1 MKRLNERY
9 QDYEKALK
17 RLKEAFLEQPTPL
30 IIDGTLQRYE
40 FTFELAWKT
49 MKDYLEYNG
58 ISDNIASPRNII
70 QSAFQSRI
78 IKNGDIWI
86 EMMLAR
92 NELSHLYD
100 EDKSR
105 EIYNNIKDKYLV
117 VFENWK
123 NFLQERVK

>member
-1 MKRLNERY
+1 MKRLDERF
-9 QDYEKALK
+9 QDYAKALD
-17 RLKEAFLEQPTPL
+17 RLKEAFLEQPTPI

-58 ISDNIASPRNII
+58 LSDNLASPRGII
-70 QSAFQSRI
+70 KLAFQSKI
-78 IKNGDIWI
+78 IKNGDTWI

-105 EIYNNIKDKYLV
+105 EIYNNIKAKYLIE
-117 VFENWK
+117 FDNLK
-123 NFLQERVK
+123 SFLQEKV

>member
-1 MKRLNERY
+1 MKRLYERF
-9 QDYEKALK
+9 QDYAKALD
-17 RLKEAFLEQPTPL
+17 RLKEAFLEQPTPI

-58 ISDNIASPRNII
+58 LSDNLASPRGII
-70 QSAFQSRI
+70 KLAFQSKI

-105 EIYNNIKDKYLV
+105 EIYNNIKVKYLIE
-117 VFENWK
+117 FDNLK
-123 NFLQERVK
+123 SFLQEKV

>member
-1 MKRLNERY
+1 MKRLDERF
-9 QDYEKALK
+9 QDYAKALD
-17 RLKEAFLEQPTPL
+17 RLKEAFLEQPTPI

-58 ISDNIASPRNII
+58 LSDNLASPRGII
-70 QSAFQSRI
+70 KLAFQSKI

-105 EIYNNIKDKYLV
+105 EIYNNIKAKYLIE
-117 VFENWK
+117 FDNLK
-123 NFLQERVK
+123 S

>member
-1 MKRLNERY
+1 MKRLDERF
-9 QDYEKALK
+9 QDYAKALD
-17 RLKEAFLEQPTPL
+17 RLKEAFLEQPTPI

-58 ISDNIASPRNII
+58 LSDNLASPRGII
-70 QSAFQSRI
+70 KLAFQSKI

-105 EIYNNIKDKYLV
+105 EIYNNIKVKYLIE
-117 VFENWK
+117 FDNLK
-123 NFLQERVK
+123 SFLQEIV

>member
-1 MKRLNERY
+1 MKRFE
-9 QDYEKALK
+9 DYSKALD
-17 RLKEAFLEQPTPL
+17 RLKEAFLEQPIPI

-40 FTFELAWKT
+40 FTFELAWKA

-58 ISDNIASPRNII
+58 LIENIASPRGVI
-70 QSAFQSRI
+70 QQAYQAKI
-78 IKNGDIWI
+78 IKNGDLWI

-92 NELSHLYD
+92 NELSHLND

-117 VFENWK
+117 EFNNLK
-123 NFLQERVK
+123 SFLQEKV